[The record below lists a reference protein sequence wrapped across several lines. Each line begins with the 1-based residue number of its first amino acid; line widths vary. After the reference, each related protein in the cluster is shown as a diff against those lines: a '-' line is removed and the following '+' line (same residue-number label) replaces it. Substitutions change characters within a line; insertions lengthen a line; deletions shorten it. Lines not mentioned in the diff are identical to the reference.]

1 MKKRMVTAL
10 AAGMAFCMMGAMTAS
25 ADEAAAGDVNG
36 DGKITVGYIAKNTVD
51 AFHAVLNGT
60 AEEKLDEYV
69 EEGIIDEWKFL
80 DGNSDPITQCNLTED
95 AINMGAD
102 IILLLPAEA
111 AGSAPILERCQE
123 EGIPCIVVN
132 SKTDNTDELATAF
145 CGSDDVQAGEMMAE
159 FVKEQFPDGGNFC
172 HVQGVI
178 GNSAQ
183 MQRTEGIHNIMD
195 ADENWTELDEQ
206 SGEWQAE
213 KAVKFGEDWLTK
225 YGEDL
230 NAVICEDDGSSVAVQ
245 TIMNS
250 SDRPD
255 VVCIGVN
262 GETPALNMIASG
274 ELLAT
279 IYQDG
284 AGQALQAAELIPELL
299 AGNEV
304 EKNYMIDFVLVTAD
318 NVDEYL
324 AD

>member
-1 MKKRMVTAL
+1 MKKRLATAL
-10 AAGMAFCMMGAMTAS
+10 VAGMALCAMGTMS
-25 ADEAAAGDVNG
+25 VMADEAVKGDVNG
-36 DGKITVGYIAKNTVD
+36 DGKIIVGYIAKNTVD
-51 AFHAVLNGT
+51 AFHAVLNDT
-60 AEEKLDEYV
+60 ASAKLDEYV
-69 EEGIIDEWKFL
+69 EDGTIDEWKFL

-102 IILLLPAEA
+102 IIILLPAEA
-111 AGSAPILERCQE
+111 AGSAPILDRCVE
-123 EGIPCIVVN
+123 EGIPCLVVN

-145 CGSDDVQAGEMMAE
+145 CGSDDVQAGEMMAQ
-159 FVKEQFPDGGNFC
+159 FVQEQFPDGGKFC

-195 ADENWTELDEQ
+195 ADENWEELDEQ

-225 YGEDL
+225 YGEEL

-250 SDRPD
+250 NDRSD

-284 AGQALQAAELIPELL
+284 AGQALQAAELIPEIL

-304 EKNYMIDFVLVTAD
+304 QKSYMIDFVLITSE